1 MDRFVARVKPAD
13 CAAGPAQQRG
23 KIYRQVTLESLKRV
37 VVIEDIKRF
46 KSILELPSQTKENL
60 MEALLE
66 LKKKIPSQEVLRST
80 KIGYTVN
87 QMRKNSDPEVAE
99 LARVIY
105 TMWKTF
111 IKENR
116 NKQSIEVRCDSK
128 TESLRSN
135 ARKLLTEAVEL
146 ENDHPLIENIER
158 EVFHQCSRL
167 INISYRRTVR
177 ALVFTLKRR
186 PEVREQVKTYRLPV
200 KQLVENHKK

>member
-1 MDRFVARVKPAD
+1 MDHLMVRGS
-13 CAAGPAQQRG
+13 AAGPTLQRP
-23 KIYRQVTLESLKRV
+23 KVYRQATLASLKRV
-37 VVIEDIKRF
+37 VVIEDIKRY

-80 KIGYTVN
+80 KIGHTVN
-87 QMRKNSDPEVAE
+87 KMRKNSDPEVAK
-99 LARVIY
+99 LAQVIY
-105 TMWKTF
+105 TTWRTF

-116 NKQSIEVRCDSK
+116 EKQSIEVRCDSK

-135 ARKLLTEAVEL
+135 ARKLLTEALEL
-146 ENDHPLIENIER
+146 EHDHPLIENIER
-158 EVFHQCSRL
+158 EIFHQCSRL

-177 ALVFTLKRR
+177 ALVFTLKHKS
-186 PEVREQVKTYRLPV
+186 ETREQVKTYRFPV